1 MSLHVLANHM
11 ATKGRGSDSMLV
23 HMTPEEV
30 ASLQALAMKNG
41 GSLTIN
47 PDTGLPEAGFLKK
60 LLPMIA
66 GFALGPA
73 GFGLMSAAGA
83 GLAVGGVT
91 ALATGS
97 LSKGLMAGLGAY
109 GGAGLGQAFM
119 GAGANAVGA
128 QSANLATSLTDAQA
142 QALGFQNAATAPA
155 ANAAA
160 TSNLD
165 KIGAGFKAVTDTPS
179 AFGQFAKDNWKAGLA
194 AASPFIADAMVPT
207 TTKMPTSQYKGYIR
221 PYQYDANT
229 RTVKA
234 MDPVLA
240 SEWGAR
246 QFPDFIRK
254 GETAPPA
261 PSAPPAGLGQQL
273 PPGMASGGIVA
284 LAGGGILRSLLKQV
298 EQRADPAL
306 YAQAQQAQSQAQAQ
320 AQAPAQNTNDPY
332 ARFNTLSGQS
342 KDAYDYLMG
351 NTASSAVAPVA
362 TVQPPAPTPTPTPTT
377 GTTTST
383 TPTTGVTE
391 PTSAPTTPPPRVY
404 TPPTYIDPDPIEPPP
419 FEPDPTDP
427 DPIRYPEPEP
437 DPEPMPPDPYPYPEP
452 EPEPEP
458 VLPWEP
464 PPYEP
469 EPVEPPPFEP
479 DPDVPD
485 PIRYPEPSDPYN
497 PDPVYNPPYIP
508 DPEPV
513 DPNFFEPGYGNTGVP
528 EPVPYQ
534 GDPYDQP
541 YTPPQ
546 GDPYD
551 QPYDNTEYEVQPWE
565 NVDNSGYY
573 DGSMAGDNS
582 LNSGNNTYTGE
593 TDSVQQQGLPD
604 AFGSYPGE
612 PTYIGND
619 DGGAGTIGGGSD
631 RFIEAE
637 SDDNIDE
644 DRYDYAGNANGG
656 LMGYANGGMM
666 PRYALGGL
674 GALGGYSDGG
684 RLLKGPG
691 DGVSDSIPA
700 TIGRKKHPARLADGE
715 FVVPARI
722 VSELGNGST
731 EAGARKLY
739 AMMDRI
745 QKARGKT
752 VGKGKVAA
760 NSRSEKHLPA

>member
-109 GGAGLGQAFM
+109 GGAGLGEAFM

-165 KIGAGFKAVTDTPS
+165 KIGAGFKAVTDSPS
-179 AFGQFAKDNWKAGLA
+179 ALGQFAKDNWKVGLA

-207 TTKMPTSQYKGYIR
+207 TTKMPTAQNTGYIR

-234 MDPVLA
+234 MEPVLA

-254 GETAPPA
+254 EQA
-261 PSAPPAGLGQQL
+261 APPAGLGPQS
-273 PPGMASGGIVA
+273 PPGMATGGIVA
-284 LAGGGILRSLLKQV
+284 LADGG
-298 EQRADPAL
+298 E
-306 YAQAQQAQSQAQAQ
+306 
-320 AQAPAQNTNDPY
+320 TDPY
-332 ARFNTLSGQS
+332 ARYNTLSGQS
-342 KDAYDYLMG
+342 KAAYDYLMG
-351 NTASSAVAPVA
+351 NTAGSTPAGLPAIAPRPVVSN
-362 TVQPPAPTPTPTPTT
+362 TNPPATTTTATPATT
-377 GTTTST
+377 TTTTST
-383 TPTTGVTE
+383 TGGGEGGGGGGGGGGINRVVGSAGVGND
-391 PTSAPTTPPPRVY
+391 PVPVMPSPDDDF
-404 TPPTYIDPDPIEPPP
+404 PPTYVQPVPSPDDDFPP
-419 FEPDPTDP
+419 T
-427 DPIRYPEPEP
+427 
-437 DPEPMPPDPYPYPEP
+437 EPMPPDPYPYPEP
-452 EPEPEP
+452 EPQPEPVLPWEPPVFNEPVTPEPVMPAPVEPEP

-469 EPVEPPPFEP
+469 EPDPNFFEP
-479 DPDVPD
+479 GYGNTGV
-485 PIRYPEPSDPYN
+485 PEP
-497 PDPVYNPPYIP
+497 
-508 DPEPV
+508 

-534 GDPYDQP
+534 GDPYTEP
-541 YTPPQ
+541 YVPYVS
-546 GDPYD
+546 DPYNPD
-551 QPYDNTEYEVQPWE
+551 PVYREPFVPEPEPYVSDPYNPDPVYNAPYVPEPYVP
-565 NVDNSGYY
+565 
-573 DGSMAGDNS
+573 AP
-582 LNSGNNTYTGE
+582 
-593 TDSVQQQGLPD
+593 SVPEPSAGLPD
-604 AFGSYPGE
+604 PFGSYPGE
-612 PTYIGND
+612 PTYID
-619 DGGAGTIGGGSD
+619 DNGGAGSFGGRMID
-631 RFIEAE
+631 AE
-637 SDDNIDE
+637 GDDGFGDE
-644 DRYDYAGNANGG
+644 DYYDYQGNANGG

>member
-23 HMTPEEV
+23 HMTPAEV

-109 GGAGLGQAFM
+109 GGAGLGEAFM

-160 TSNLD
+160 TSSLNKL
-165 KIGAGFKAVTDTPS
+165 GAGFKAVTDSPS

-207 TTKMPTSQYKGYIR
+207 TTKMPAATPGYIR
-221 PYQYDANT
+221 PFQYDANT

-254 GETAPPA
+254 EQAPP
-261 PSAPPAGLGQQL
+261 PPAGLGQQL

-284 LAGGGILRSLLKQV
+284 LAEGG
-298 EQRADPAL
+298 E
-306 YAQAQQAQSQAQAQ
+306 
-320 AQAPAQNTNDPY
+320 TDPY
-332 ARFNTLSGQS
+332 ARYNTLSGQS
-342 KDAYDYLMG
+342 KAAYDYLMG
-351 NTASSAVAPVA
+351 NTAGSNPAGIQALQPRPVVSNTNA
-362 TVQPPAPTPTPTPTT
+362 PPATTTTPSTSMTTTPVTGGGGGGGIGGGAGPIMGGASVGNAVSDTDPSPTYSGFVPEPANPNIPVVDLKPTPTPVDDDELGYIT
-377 GTTTST
+377 GADDELGYL
-383 TPTTGVTE
+383 TGN
-391 PTSAPTTPPPRVY
+391 R
-404 TPPTYIDPDPIEPPP
+404 
-419 FEPDPTDP
+419 
-427 DPIRYPEPEP
+427 
-437 DPEPMPPDPYPYPEP
+437 
-452 EPEPEP
+452 PEP
-458 VLPWEP
+458 VLVQ
-464 PPYEP
+464 P
-469 EPVEPPPFEP
+469 EPAPAPAPAPAPVNDDELGYITGADDELGYLTGNRPEPYDVGPAPAPVDDDELGYLTGNRP
-479 DPDVPD
+479 DPYV
-485 PIRYPEPSDPYN
+485 SDPYN
-497 PDPVYNPPYIP
+497 PEPVYNSPY
-508 DPEPV
+508 
-513 DPNFFEPGYGNTGVP
+513 VP
-528 EPVPYQ
+528 EPV
-534 GDPYDQP
+534 QP
-541 YTPPQ
+541 APAPSEPP
-546 GDPYD
+546 
-551 QPYDNTEYEVQPWE
+551 
-565 NVDNSGYY
+565 
-573 DGSMAGDNS
+573 
-582 LNSGNNTYTGE
+582 
-593 TDSVQQQGLPD
+593 QGLPD
-604 AFGSYPGE
+604 PFGSYPGE
-612 PTYIGND
+612 PTYVGND
-619 DGGAGTIGGGSD
+619 DWW
-631 RFIEAE
+631 F
-637 SDDNIDE
+637 DDGNSLDE
-644 DRYDYAGNANGG
+644 DYDYAGNANGG

>member
-109 GGAGLGQAFM
+109 GGAGLGEAFM

-165 KIGAGFKAVTDTPS
+165 KIGAGFKAVTDSPS
-179 AFGQFAKDNWKAGLA
+179 ALGQFAKDNWKMGLA

-207 TTKMPTSQYKGYIR
+207 TTKMPTAQNTGYIR

-234 MDPVLA
+234 MEPVLA

-254 GETAPPA
+254 EQA
-261 PSAPPAGLGQQL
+261 APPAGLGPQS
-273 PPGMASGGIVA
+273 PPGMATGGIVA
-284 LAGGGILRSLLKQV
+284 LADGG
-298 EQRADPAL
+298 E
-306 YAQAQQAQSQAQAQ
+306 
-320 AQAPAQNTNDPY
+320 TDPY
-332 ARFNTLSGQS
+332 ARYNTLSGQS
-342 KDAYDYLMG
+342 KAAYDYLMG
-351 NTASSAVAPVA
+351 NTAGSTPAGLPAIAPRPVVSN
-362 TVQPPAPTPTPTPTT
+362 TNPPA
-377 GTTTST
+377 TTTTTTPATTTTT
-383 TPTTGVTE
+383 TPTTGGIGRVVSSIGSE
-391 PTSAPTTPPPRVY
+391 PEEPVMPS
-404 TPPTYIDPDPIEPPP
+404 PDEDFPS
-419 FEPDPTDP
+419 T
-427 DPIRYPEPEP
+427 YPEPVTPSP
-437 DPEPMPPDPYPYPEP
+437 DEDFPSTYPEP
-452 EPEPEP
+452 VMPSPDDDFPSTYPEP
-458 VLPWEP
+458 VMPS
-464 PPYEP
+464 
-469 EPVEPPPFEP
+469 P
-479 DPDVPD
+479 DDDFPST
-485 PIRYPEPSDPYN
+485 YPEPSMPS
-497 PDPVYNPPYIP
+497 PDVDFPATY
-508 DPEPV
+508 PEPV
-513 DPNFFEPGYGNTGVP
+513 MPSPDVDFPSTYPEPSMPSMPSPDVDFPSTYFEPVMPSPDEDFPSTSL
-528 EPVPYQ
+528 
-534 GDPYDQP
+534 
-541 YTPPQ
+541 
-546 GDPYD
+546 D
-551 QPYDNTEYEVQPWE
+551 QPYDNSDYEVQPWE

-582 LNSGNNTYTGE
+582 LNSDKNTYTGE

-612 PTYIGND
+612 PTYID
-619 DGGAGTIGGGSD
+619 DNGGAGSFGGRMID
-631 RFIEAE
+631 AE
-637 SDDNIDE
+637 GDDGFGDE
-644 DRYDYAGNANGG
+644 DYYDYQGNANGG

>member
-23 HMTPEEV
+23 HMTPAEV

-60 LLPMIA
+60 LLPAIA
-66 GFALGPA
+66 GFALNAFAP
-73 GFGLMSAAGA
+73 GFGTAIGGALGLGGAAGTA
-83 GLAVGGVT
+83 IGLGGIT
-91 ALATGS
+91 GLATGS

-109 GGAGLGQAFM
+109 GGASLAGSMM
-119 GAGANAVGA
+119 GAGTSSLAGQAASAAGLEAERAALA
-128 QSANLATSLTDAQA
+128 QGLSADTVAAMKAQA
-142 QALGFQNAATAPA
+142 IEEAGNRAITSTAGNTLSAGFNAAKEAP
-155 ANAAA
+155 
-160 TSNLD
+160 
-165 KIGAGFKAVTDTPS
+165 GAFL
-179 AFGQFAKDNWKAGLA
+179 KDNWKMGLA

-207 TTKMPTSQYKGYIR
+207 TTKMPAATPGYIR
-221 PYQYDANT
+221 PFQYDANT

-254 GETAPPA
+254 EQAP
-261 PSAPPAGLGQQL
+261 PPAGLGQQL

-284 LAGGGILRSLLKQV
+284 LAEGG
-298 EQRADPAL
+298 E
-306 YAQAQQAQSQAQAQ
+306 
-320 AQAPAQNTNDPY
+320 TDPY

-342 KDAYDYLMG
+342 KAAYDYLMG
-351 NTASSAVAPVA
+351 NTASAAPAGIQAIAPRPVVSNTNTPSTTTTPAKKDDDLPTLNPFAPTTGDGGGGVGGGAGPIMGGASVGNAVSDTDPSPTYSGFV
-362 TVQPPAPTPTPTPTT
+362 PAPPNPDIPVVDITPTP
-377 GTTTST
+377 
-383 TPTTGVTE
+383 V
-391 PTSAPTTPPPRVY
+391 TPPQG
-404 TPPTYIDPDPIEPPP
+404 
-419 FEPDPTDP
+419 
-427 DPIRYPEPEP
+427 
-437 DPEPMPPDPYPYPEP
+437 DPYDQPYT
-452 EPEPEP
+452 
-458 VLPWEP
+458 LPQG
-464 PPYEP
+464 
-469 EPVEPPPFEP
+469 
-479 DPDVPD
+479 
-485 PIRYPEPSDPYN
+485 DPYDQ
-497 PDPVYNPPYIP
+497 PYTLPQGDPYDQPYIP

-541 YTPPQ
+541 YTLPQ

-551 QPYDNTEYEVQPWE
+551 QPYDNSDYEVQDWE
-565 NVDNSGYY
+565 NVDNSGYT
-573 DGSMAGDNS
+573 DNSMAGDNS

-612 PTYIGND
+612 PTYIGNP
-619 DGGAGTIGGGSD
+619 DGGSYDGFVG
-631 RFIEAE
+631 
-637 SDDNIDE
+637 DDNNIDE

-700 TIGRKKHPARLADGE
+700 TIGRKKQPARLADGE

>member
-109 GGAGLGQAFM
+109 GGAGLGEAFM

-165 KIGAGFKAVTDTPS
+165 KIGAGFKAVTDSPS
-179 AFGQFAKDNWKAGLA
+179 ALGQFAKDNWKVGLA

-207 TTKMPTSQYKGYIR
+207 TTKMPAATPGYIR
-221 PYQYDANT
+221 PFQYDANT
-229 RTVKA
+229 RTVRA

-254 GETAPPA
+254 TESTA

-284 LAGGGILRSLLKQV
+284 LAEGG
-298 EQRADPAL
+298 E
-306 YAQAQQAQSQAQAQ
+306 
-320 AQAPAQNTNDPY
+320 TDPY
-332 ARFNTLSGQS
+332 ARFNTMSGQS
-342 KDAYDYLMG
+342 KAAYDYLMG
-351 NTASSAVAPVA
+351 NTAGSTPAGLPAIAPRPVVSN
-362 TVQPPAPTPTPTPTT
+362 TNPPA
-377 GTTTST
+377 TTTTT
-383 TPTTGVTE
+383 TPS
-391 PTSAPTTPPPRVY
+391 TSMTTTPVTGGGGGGGIGGGGGGGGGASVGNAGSDTDPSPTYSGFVPEPANPNIPVVDLTPSPVTPSPDADFPSTYPQPLPQGDPYDQPYTLPQGDPYDQPY
-404 TPPTYIDPDPIEPPP
+404 TPPQG
-419 FEPDPTDP
+419 
-427 DPIRYPEPEP
+427 
-437 DPEPMPPDPYPYPEP
+437 DPYDQPYT
-452 EPEPEP
+452 
-458 VLPWEP
+458 LPQG
-464 PPYEP
+464 
-469 EPVEPPPFEP
+469 
-479 DPDVPD
+479 
-485 PIRYPEPSDPYN
+485 DPYDQ
-497 PDPVYNPPYIP
+497 PYTLPQGDPYDQPYTPPQGDPYDQPYIP

-551 QPYDNTEYEVQPWE
+551 QPYDNSDYEVQPWE
-565 NVDNSGYY
+565 NVNNPGTD
-573 DGSMAGDNS
+573 SMAGDNS
-582 LNSGNNTYTGE
+582 FNSDKNTYTGE

-612 PTYIGND
+612 PTYID
-619 DGGAGTIGGGSD
+619 DNGGAGSFGGRMID
-631 RFIEAE
+631 AE
-637 SDDNIDE
+637 GDDGFGDE
-644 DRYDYAGNANGG
+644 DYYDYQGNANGG

-700 TIGRKKHPARLADGE
+700 TIGNKKQPARLADGE

-760 NSRSEKHLPA
+760 NSRSDKHLPA

>member
-109 GGAGLGQAFM
+109 GGAGIGEAFM

-165 KIGAGFKAVTDTPS
+165 KIGAGFKAVTKDPS

-207 TTKMPTSQYKGYIR
+207 TTKMPAATPGYIR
-221 PYQYDANT
+221 PFQYDANT

-254 GETAPPA
+254 EQAP
-261 PSAPPAGLGQQL
+261 PPAGLGQQL

-284 LAGGGILRSLLKQV
+284 LAEGG
-298 EQRADPAL
+298 E
-306 YAQAQQAQSQAQAQ
+306 
-320 AQAPAQNTNDPY
+320 TDPY

-342 KDAYDYLMG
+342 KAAYDYLMG
-351 NTASSAVAPVA
+351 NTASAAPAGIQAIAPRPVVSNTNAPATTTTPSTSMTTTPVTGGGGGGGVGGGAGPIMGGASVGNAVSDTDPSPTYSGFV
-362 TVQPPAPTPTPTPTT
+362 PAPPNPDIPVVDITPTP
-377 GTTTST
+377 
-383 TPTTGVTE
+383 V
-391 PTSAPTTPPPRVY
+391 TPPQG
-404 TPPTYIDPDPIEPPP
+404 
-419 FEPDPTDP
+419 
-427 DPIRYPEPEP
+427 
-437 DPEPMPPDPYPYPEP
+437 DPY
-452 EPEPEP
+452 
-458 VLPWEP
+458 
-464 PPYEP
+464 
-469 EPVEPPPFEP
+469 
-479 DPDVPD
+479 DQ
-485 PIRYPEPSDPYN
+485 
-497 PDPVYNPPYIP
+497 PYIP

-551 QPYDNTEYEVQPWE
+551 QPYDNSDYEVQDWE
-565 NVDNSGYY
+565 NVNNPGTD
-573 DGSMAGDNS
+573 SMAGDNS
-582 LNSGNNTYTGE
+582 FNSGNNTYTGAASE
-593 TDSVQQQGLPD
+593 SPEGTPD

-619 DGGAGTIGGGSD
+619 DGGGYDGFVG
-631 RFIEAE
+631 
-637 SDDNIDE
+637 DDNNIDE
-644 DRYDYAGNANGG
+644 DRYNYAGNANGG

-700 TIGRKKHPARLADGE
+700 TIGRKKQPARLADGE